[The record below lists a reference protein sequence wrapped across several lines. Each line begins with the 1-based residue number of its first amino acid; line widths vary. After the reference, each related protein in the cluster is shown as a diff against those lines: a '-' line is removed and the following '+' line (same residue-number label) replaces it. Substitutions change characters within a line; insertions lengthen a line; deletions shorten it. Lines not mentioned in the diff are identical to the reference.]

1 MTLLAHA
8 GGMGWD
14 ELLVFA
20 APVVVLAVMR
30 VKNRRRA
37 QEGVDPD
44 QDGGDGHG
52 EDDEE
57 TA

>member
-1 MTLLAHA
+1 MSVIAHA

-20 APVVVLAVMR
+20 TPVIVLVALQVAG
-30 VKNRRRA
+30 RRKRA
-37 QEGVDPD
+37 SGDPD
-44 QDGGDGHG
+44 EDGLEDGD
-52 EDDEE
+52 DDEE